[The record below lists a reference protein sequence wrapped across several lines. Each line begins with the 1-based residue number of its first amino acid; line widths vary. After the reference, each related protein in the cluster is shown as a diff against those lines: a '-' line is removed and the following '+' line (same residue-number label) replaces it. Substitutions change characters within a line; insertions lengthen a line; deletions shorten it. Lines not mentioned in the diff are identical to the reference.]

1 MVIEMKEELRN
12 AAGYLTKEHMR
23 LFVHAIDF
31 AEKAHSGQRRATGE
45 PYVIHPYTVCKI
57 LLNYKAD
64 TITLISSLLHDVAED
79 THFSIKDIE
88 KRFGQAVSEIVDG
101 LTKLEKGLL
110 EKEEYSARNFEKLL
124 TSSAN
129 DIRVAIVKIADRL
142 HNMRTLDVKKVE
154 KQVPYANETL
164 VFFSPLAE
172 RLGLFKI
179 QKELDD
185 LSFKY
190 LNPPKYKGVRQ
201 LLDNY
206 SVIFADL
213 FEFSKEKIKESASQE
228 LQLEFDWFDT
238 PIYKSYSLLQT
249 GYSLS
254 DLYTVEVITGSTL
267 QCYTALGMIHGLFQP
282 VENKFQDQI
291 AIKNS
296 LFHRHLTT
304 KVYINNIEVR
314 FEIKT
319 ESVKQ
324 TQQYGIFSFLN
335 SECMCEDLRKLSSEL
350 LRDAIRSVKA
360 VSNDPIE
367 FYELISFELMQ
378 RNITVFTPKMDAVFL
393 PEGASAL
400 DFAFNLNPQLAKK
413 MSSVRIN
420 GEPKSLC
427 TLVKDM
433 DIVEIMHE
441 IQDMVNEGW
450 LNHSHT
456 SKAQKE
462 ILDILS

>member
-1 MVIEMKEELRN
+1 M
-12 AAGYLTKEHMR
+12 
-23 LFVHAIDF
+23 F
-31 AEKAHSGQRRATGE
+31 
-45 PYVIHPYTVCKI
+45 
-57 LLNYKAD
+57 
-64 TITLISSLLHDVAED
+64 
-79 THFSIKDIE
+79 
-88 KRFGQAVSEIVDG
+88 
-101 LTKLEKGLL
+101 
-110 EKEEYSARNFEKLL
+110 EKEKYSASNFEKLL
-124 TSSAN
+124 TASAN

-172 RLGLFKI
+172 RLGLFKM

-213 FEFSKEKIKESASQE
+213 FEFSMSKIKDSALPE
-228 LQLEFDWFDT
+228 LQLNFAWFDT
-238 PIYKSYSLLQT
+238 PIYKSYSILQA

-254 DLYTVEVITGSTL
+254 DLYTVEVITDSPL
-267 QCYTALGMIHGLFQP
+267 HCYTALGIIHGLFQP
-282 VENKFQDQI
+282 VENQFQDQI
-291 AIKNS
+291 AIKKN
-296 LFHRHLTT
+296 LFQRHLTT

-324 TQQYGIFSFLN
+324 TQQYGVFSFLN
-335 SECMCEDLRKLSSEL
+335 SECTGEELRKLSSEL
-350 LRDAIRSVKA
+350 LRHTIHSVKW
-360 VSNDPIE
+360 VSSDPIE
-367 FYELISFELMQ
+367 FYELISFELLQ
-378 RNITVFTPKMDAVFL
+378 RDITVFTPKMDAVFL

-400 DFAFNLNPQLAKK
+400 DFAFNLNPQLARR
-413 MSSVRIN
+413 MSGVRIN
-420 GEPKSLC
+420 GELKSLS
-427 TLVKDM
+427 TLVRDM

-441 IQDMVNEGW
+441 CWDMVNEDW

-456 SKAQKE
+456 SKALKE
-462 ILDILS
+462 IMELLS